1 MLDTRYWI
9 AAVFCLSF
17 IQLNYVE
24 NNDHLKSTSKMG
36 KDQNKLEAALTKAKE
51 GGVLSKSD
59 ITFLLNLEDSEQIER
74 LFQAACH
81 LRRKHFGDEIFL
93 YGFIYTSTHCRNDCR
108 FCFFRRSNPE
118 SPRYRKTTPEIVATA
133 RRLADS
139 GVHLIDLTMGED
151 PALFNNSGVGFDR
164 LIDLVESIRK
174 ATGLPIMVSPGL
186 IPENIL
192 GRLSEAGACW
202 YACYQE
208 THQRRLFNQLR
219 PGQDYDLRLEIK
231 LKAHNRG
238 MLIEEGLLCGVGETA
253 NDIAESMAVM
263 QELDADQ
270 VRVMNFVP
278 QPGTPMVNRTP
289 LDPQKELL
297 ISAVMRLVFP
307 DRLIPASLDVD
318 GLAGLKQRLEAG
330 ANVVTSIV
338 PPGRGLAGVAR
349 HSLDI
354 EEGKRTIASVNEIL
368 PACGLCP
375 AGVEKYLSWI
385 NRRRESILLF

>member
-1 MLDTRYWI
+1 MT
-9 AAVFCLSF
+9 
-17 IQLNYVE
+17 
-24 NNDHLKSTSKMG
+24 STPKM
-36 KDQNKLEAALTKAKE
+36 KTDQNRLDSALTKVKE

-59 ITFLLNLEDSEQIER
+59 ITFLLSLKDNEQIDR
-74 LFQAACH
+74 FFQAACD
-81 LRRKHFGDEIFL
+81 LRRKHFGNEIFL
-93 YGFIYTSTHCRNDCR
+93 YGFIYTSTYCRNDCR

-118 SPRYRKTTPEIVATA
+118 SRRYRKATPEIVATA

-151 PALFNNSGVGFDR
+151 PALFNNSGAGFDR
-164 LIDLVESIRK
+164 LIDLVESVRK
-174 ATGLPIMVSPGL
+174 ATGLPIMVSPGV
-186 IPENIL
+186 IPENII
-192 GRLSEAGACW
+192 GRLSESGACW

-208 THQRRLFNQLR
+208 THHRRLFNQLR
-219 PGQDYDLRLEIK
+219 PGQDYDLRLEVK
-231 LKAHNRG
+231 RKAHNRG

-263 QELDADQ
+263 QNLDADQ

-278 QPGTPMVNRTP
+278 QIGTPMVNRTP
-289 LDPQKELL
+289 LDPKKELL
-297 ISAVMRLVFP
+297 ISAVLRLVFP

-318 GLAGLKQRLEAG
+318 GLAGLKQRLDAG

-354 EEGKRTIASVNEIL
+354 EDGKRTFASVKEVL
-368 PACGLCP
+368 QVCGLRP
-375 AGVEKYLSWI
+375 AGTEAYLPWI
-385 NRRRESILLF
+385 TRRRMVIEERAKKINISVP